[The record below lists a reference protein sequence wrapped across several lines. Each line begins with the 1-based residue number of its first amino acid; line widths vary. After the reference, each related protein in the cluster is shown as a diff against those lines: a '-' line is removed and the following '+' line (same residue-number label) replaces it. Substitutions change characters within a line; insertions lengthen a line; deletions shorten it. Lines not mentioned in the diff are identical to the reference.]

1 MVRAQKR
8 GMGKMRE
15 WTARTKDKN
24 TDRHASR
31 YSEACLGG
39 GSRPSGHAPVLTS
52 AGAEQPPQSPV
63 NQRVGERKK
72 RREGHGGEKMEGEGM
87 RIGVQHL

>member
-8 GMGKMRE
+8 GMGAMRE
-15 WTARTKDKN
+15 RTARPRDKN

-39 GSRPSGHAPVLTS
+39 LRAFWACPSADISRGRATPTEHREPR
-52 AGAEQPPQSPV
+52 
-63 NQRVGERKK
+63 RVGERKK
-72 RREGHGGEKMEGEGM
+72 KREGQGGEKKEGEGIRM
-87 RIGVQHL
+87 GVQHL